1 MKRVQQVE
9 YVGKRYYGR
18 IIMGAELTVSLS
30 GVKAGQTVRLVR
42 VDAGHGLK
50 HRLAAMGLLSN
61 TKIKVLRNEGK
72 GQLVVNVKGSK
83 VVLGRGMSE
92 KIIVEPSG

>member
-1 MKRVQQVE
+1 MS
-9 YVGKRYYGR
+9 
-18 IIMGAELTVSLS
+18 AESKVSLS
-30 GVKAGQTVRLVR
+30 KVEAGQTVRLIR

-72 GQLVVNVKGSK
+72 GQLVINVKGSK
-83 VVLGRGMSE
+83 VVLGRGMAE
-92 KIIVEPSG
+92 KIMVESAK

>member
-1 MKRVQQVE
+1 MSDE
-9 YVGKRYYGR
+9 T
-18 IIMGAELTVSLS
+18 AATLS
-30 GVKAGQTVRLVR
+30 EVKAGQTVRLVR

-50 HRLAAMGLLSN
+50 HRLAAMGLLAN

-72 GQLVVNVKGSK
+72 GQLIVNVKGSK

-92 KIIVEPSG
+92 KIMVE